1 MKEKVGFISKRMI
14 VLALMLVVFAAA
26 VLYKILHIQQKEG
39 GFLVKQ
45 ASQTTVTF
53 REIRPDRGNI
63 YDSNGNLLV
72 TTLPLYTIAMDPTVA
87 SDAVFK
93 AGIKGL
99 SDSLA
104 VQLTGKSSR
113 EIARKIT
120 KYRKAGRRYIPL
132 KRNVPFHEVARFE
145 AFPILEKGRFKGGLV
160 KQNDN
165 KRTKPFKSIASR
177 TLGYVKDSLLVGL
190 EGAYSSYLQGENGY
204 RLMQKI
210 SGGEWKPIPSSED
223 VAPVDGAD
231 IVMHMDIRIQDMA
244 HNVLMKQLQKYEAEA
259 GCVVLMEVETGA
271 IKAIVNLKRIKEDEY
286 AEVYNY
292 AVGER
297 TEPGSTFKLFSYML
311 ALDDGLIDTADL
323 IETGNGIFKFYNQ
336 KIEDSHRGGFGEIT
350 IKEAFEKSSN
360 IAIAKLIEKHY
371 GEDPQEFIDRLAS
384 LGVKEKLGLEIPGER
399 APDIKDTQDSKW
411 SKVSLPWMAF
421 GYELSMTPL
430 QILTY
435 YNAIANDGEVVK
447 PFFVKEIRRAGRPI
461 YQFKPEQIN
470 NAICSK
476 ETLGKLQAMMEGVVK
491 QGTAKNIYSKRF
503 DSAGKTGTC
512 QLEYWKEGEKEYQS
526 SFVGYFPVENPKYS
540 CISVVYKP
548 NTKKGFYGNIVA
560 APVFEEL
567 RNLLYSEQVAAMDKL
582 DTVNYYHLPKSKGYS
597 EDLAKISEELKW
609 VSNMQEDESKLMTLE
624 TDGKVLKAKK
634 VNELN
639 GQVPNLIG
647 LSLKDALFILENKGA
662 SVKVKGFGKVRK
674 QSLKVGTKIS
684 RGLEITLELG

>member
-39 GFLVKQ
+39 GYLVKQ

-53 REIRPDRGNI
+53 REVKPDRGNI
-63 YDSNGNLLV
+63 YDVNGNLLV
-72 TTLPLYTIAMDPTVA
+72 TTLPLYTISMDPTVA
-87 SDAVFK
+87 KEEVFK
-93 AGIKGL
+93 KGIKAL
-99 SDSLA
+99 ADSLA
-104 VQLTGKSSR
+104 TQLPGKSSR
-113 EIARKIT
+113 ELAKKIK
-120 KYRKAGRRYIPL
+120 KYRKTGRRYLVL

-145 AFPILEKGRFKGGLV
+145 SFPILEKGRFKGGLI
-160 KQNDN
+160 KENDT

-177 TLGYVKDSLLVGL
+177 TLGYVKDSLFVGL
-190 EGAYSSYLQGENGY
+190 EGAYSSYLKGESGY

-210 SGGEWKPIPSSED
+210 SGGEWKPVPSGED
-223 VAPVDGAD
+223 VTPVDGAD

-244 HNVLMKQLQKYEAEA
+244 HNVLKKQLQKFEAEA
-259 GCVVLMEVETGA
+259 GSVVLMEVETGA
-271 IKAIVNLKRIKEDEY
+271 IKAIVNLKRIKDDQY

-311 ALDDGLIDTADL
+311 ALEDGLIDTAQIID
-323 IETGNGIFKFYNQ
+323 TGNGIHYFHNQ
-336 KIEDSHRGGFGEIT
+336 KIEDSHRGGFGKIS

-360 IAIAKLIEKHY
+360 IAIAKLIEENY
-371 GEDPQEFIDRLAS
+371 GEDPQEFIDRLSS
-384 LGVKEKLGLEIPGER
+384 LGIKEKLGLEIPGER
-399 APDIKDTQDSKW
+399 APDIKDTKDSKW
-411 SKVSLPWMAF
+411 SLVSLPWMAF
-421 GYELSMTPL
+421 GYELRMTPL

-461 YQFKPEQIN
+461 YEFRPEQIN

-476 ETLGKLQAMMEGVVK
+476 ETLGKLKSMMEGVVTK
-491 QGTAKNIYSKRF
+491 GTAKNIYSERF
-503 DSAGKTGTC
+503 SSAGKTGTC
-512 QLEYWKEGEKEYQS
+512 QLEYWKEGPKQYQS

-567 RNLLYSEQVAAMDKL
+567 RNLLYSEQITSMKQL
-582 DTVNYYHLPKSKGYS
+582 DTVNYHHLPRSKGFSDELLEISS
-597 EDLAKISEELKW
+597 ELQWA
-609 VSNMQEDESKLMTLE
+609 SNMEVEEAELLSLE
-624 TDGKVLKAKK
+624 NNGAILKAKK
-634 VNELN
+634 IKVSK
-639 GQVPNLIG
+639 GRVPDLIG
-647 LSLKDALFILENKGA
+647 LSFKDALFILENKGL
-662 SVKVKGFGKVRK
+662 SVRSKGFGKVTK
-674 QSLKVGTKIS
+674 QSIKVGVKIQK
-684 RGLEITLELG
+684 GQEITLELG